1 MKWAETCKHI
11 KGKKEAE
18 DNQEYGHVSL
28 KHFLEHSNTLHITF
42 RVWNCTLHKQWMM
55 PINNNAVSGLAR
67 HSIPAEKGTES
78 IWWPAG
84 WDICWSDGSCITLD
98 KLVLL
103 TTFSSMMMQKLMHT
117 AVPVVATWELFLIK
131 AHLKAA
137 KVLTVT
143 TR

>member
-1 MKWAETCKHI
+1 M
-11 KGKKEAE
+11 
-18 DNQEYGHVSL
+18 
-28 KHFLEHSNTLHITF
+28 
-42 RVWNCTLHKQWMM
+42 
-55 PINNNAVSGLAR
+55 SGLAR
-67 HSIPAEKGTES
+67 DSTPAEKGSEN
-78 IWWPAG
+78 IWLSAD
-84 WDICWSDGSCITLD
+84 WDIYCSSGWGITLD
-98 KLVLL
+98 MFILL

>member
-1 MKWAETCKHI
+1 M
-11 KGKKEAE
+11 
-18 DNQEYGHVSL
+18 S
-28 KHFLEHSNTLHITF
+28 
-42 RVWNCTLHKQWMM
+42 
-55 PINNNAVSGLAR
+55 INNNSMSGLAR
-67 HSIPAEKGTES
+67 PSTPAEKGSES
-78 IWWPAG
+78 IWLSAD
-84 WDICWSDGSCITLD
+84 WDIYCSGGSGITSDMLI
-98 KLVLL
+98 LL

>member
-1 MKWAETCKHI
+1 
-11 KGKKEAE
+11 
-18 DNQEYGHVSL
+18 
-28 KHFLEHSNTLHITF
+28 
-42 RVWNCTLHKQWMM
+42 MM
-55 PINNNAVSGLAR
+55 AVNYNAMSGLAR
-67 HSIPAEKGTES
+67 QSISAEKGTES
-78 IWWPAG
+78 ICWSADWG
-84 WDICWSDGSCITLD
+84 IYWSDGSGMTLD
-98 KLVLL
+98 MLALL

>member
-1 MKWAETCKHI
+1 M
-11 KGKKEAE
+11 
-18 DNQEYGHVSL
+18 S
-28 KHFLEHSNTLHITF
+28 
-42 RVWNCTLHKQWMM
+42 
-55 PINNNAVSGLAR
+55 INNNFMSGLAR
-67 HSIPAEKGTES
+67 HSTPAEKGSES
-78 IWWPAG
+78 ICLSADWG
-84 WDICWSDGSCITLD
+84 IYCSDGLGITLD
-98 KLVLL
+98 MLILL

>member
-1 MKWAETCKHI
+1 MLWSS
-11 KGKKEAE
+11 
-18 DNQEYGHVSL
+18 D
-28 KHFLEHSNTLHITF
+28 
-42 RVWNCTLHKQWMM
+42 
-55 PINNNAVSGLAR
+55 
-67 HSIPAEKGTES
+67 
-78 IWWPAG
+78 
-84 WDICWSDGSCITLD
+84 WDIYQSDALGIVLD
-98 KLVLL
+98 MLVLL